1 MQHPETCQDDV
12 DVQVRRVDRHYM
24 FKSAVSSV
32 PDEAVLIRPGRLH
45 RASHF
50 TQGARFALR
59 VHIIVQNIGITRH
72 DGSIV
77 RHAMSSE
84 THRKTVSFVL
94 WERSRGS
101 VRHILKRRTL
111 DMESVRGKTECTRD
125 QSTERMRKDAT

>member
-1 MQHPETCQDDV
+1 MCWVRPEVTV

-24 FKSAVSSV
+24 LKSAVSPV
-32 PDEAVLIRPGRLH
+32 PDEAVLIRPSWLH

-59 VHIIVQNIGITRH
+59 VRVIVQHIGVTRH
-72 DGSIV
+72 DDSIV
-77 RHAMSSE
+77 RHAMLSE

-101 VRHILKRRTL
+101 IRHILERRTL